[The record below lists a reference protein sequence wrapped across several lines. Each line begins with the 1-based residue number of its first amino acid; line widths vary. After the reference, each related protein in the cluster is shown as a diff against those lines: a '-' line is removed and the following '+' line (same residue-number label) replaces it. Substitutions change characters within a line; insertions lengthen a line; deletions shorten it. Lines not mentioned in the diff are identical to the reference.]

1 MDNKKNT
8 NSRLFVEFWG
18 NLKFWNIVLMTFAGL
33 MFVVAMFAIGVSY
46 STYKTNRIPLVV
58 KVSGDGAAQV
68 VHQMAFKFPAG
79 KGEIYYFTKSF
90 IRELTGFNSFTVK
103 TEVPRALNK
112 MKPGYAAYWY
122 QYIEKNKIV
131 QNALKD
137 DVDFRVTFKKI
148 EITDQTTH
156 HVVFRVI
163 LELDVISNLTGQIEA
178 TSHYM
183 DKVILKRIPRS
194 VNFPFGLEVVNFT
207 ETKL

>member
-1 MDNKKNT
+1 MNCT
-8 NSRLFVEFWG
+8 NIIIKMNIAAATIHPHGSRFSDLRVADSLF
-18 NLKFWNIVLMTFAGL
+18 I
-33 MFVVAMFAIGVSY
+33 S
-46 STYKTNRIPLVV
+46 S
-58 KVSGDGAAQV
+58 
-68 VHQMAFKFPAG
+68 
-79 KGEIYYFTKSF
+79 
-90 IRELTGFNSFTVK
+90 
-103 TEVPRALNK
+103 
-112 MKPGYAAYWY
+112 
-122 QYIEKNKIV
+122 
-131 QNALKD
+131 LKD

-156 HVVFRVI
+156 HVVLRVI